1 MKIAN
6 LYQFLN
12 NDMKDIES
20 KLADV
25 ISSEYSILQDTSTQ
39 LLLAGGKRIRPI
51 FVLLA
56 AQFGNYEKNKEQVK
70 AIAVALELVHMAS
83 LVHDDVV
90 DEAELRRGQPTV
102 KHMYDDKIATLIR
115 SYMLATALQ
124 VVTSVPN
131 PLIHQILAKSLKS
144 VVEGEIIQ
152 IRDKKNTNQQ
162 LRQYLRRIK
171 RKTALLIA
179 TSCKLGAIAS
189 NATKKQANLL
199 FQYGYNVGMS
209 FQIIDDI
216 LDFTSNEA
224 TLGKPTGHDLQQGNI
239 TLPVLYAMEDPLFKH
254 ELVKLFNQCGAITSE
269 QMEPILKMLLD
280 SDAIENSYQLS
291 RIYLKKALQS
301 LEQLKNE
308 QAKNSLILI
317 AHKLGRRQ
325 S

>member
-56 AQFGNYEKNKEQVK
+56 AQFGDYEKNKEQVK

-102 KHMYDDKIATLIR
+102 KHKYDDKIATYTGD
-115 SYMLATALQ
+115 YMLATALQ
-124 VVTSVPN
+124 VVTTVPN
-131 PLIHQILAKSLKS
+131 PLIHQILAKSLKN

-152 IRDKKNTNQQ
+152 IRDKKNTHQQ

-179 TSCKLGAIAS
+179 TSCKLGAMAS
-189 NATKKQANLL
+189 HATKRQANLL

-216 LDFTSNEA
+216 LDFTSNEE
-224 TLGKPTGHDLQQGNI
+224 TLGKPTGHDLQQSNI
-239 TLPVLYAMEDPLFKH
+239 TDRKSTRL
-254 ELVKLFNQCGAITSE
+254 
-269 QMEPILKMLLD
+269 
-280 SDAIENSYQLS
+280 NSS
-291 RIYLKKALQS
+291 HVTK
-301 LEQLKNE
+301 
-308 QAKNSLILI
+308 
-317 AHKLGRRQ
+317 
-325 S
+325 